1 MQVAEGLRGD
11 GIVPV
16 AIGHDDRRAALLP
29 TRGLVLGDAAL
40 DIPDI
45 RQGVRTLA
53 RAVASQGGA

>member
-1 MQVAEGLRGD
+1 
-11 GIVPV
+11 
-16 AIGHDDRRAALLP
+16 
-29 TRGLVLGDAAL
+29 VLGDAAL